1 MNINDRIKL
10 LRTKANMTQEELGDL
25 LGVQK
30 AAIQKYESG
39 SIINFKLET
48 IEKISEIFSVSPNY
62 LIGYNKFDEKY
73 DLEKLRRE
81 VHIVEI
87 LDKFFG
93 EIGIELYKN
102 ISQLNRQGLEKII
115 EYSED
120 ITKNPKYTK

>member
-10 LRTKANMTQEELGDL
+10 LRTKANMTQEELGEL

-48 IEKISEIFSVSPNY
+48 IENISKIFNVSPNY
-62 LIGYNKFDEKY
+62 LIGYSKFDDKY
-73 DLEKLRRE
+73 DLEKLKEE

-87 LDKFFG
+87 LDNFFG
-93 EIGIELYKN
+93 DLGVELYKN
-102 ISQLNRQGLEKII
+102 ISNLNRLGLEKII